1 MAAPLHPYRRDEMAG
16 DTERARLRTEFEQL
30 QREFRNM
37 EATRKAYAE
46 ESLGAIKKQKE
57 LIEKLSR
64 DNDAV
69 KGELETELRFLSR
82 KPQNEANASSLHDQL
97 DLYIGKVEIEHRNIE
112 SLTKQL
118 EILRAKVVK
127 ETKVIGGV
135 NAAKEAEK
143 SLDKKARVLD
153 NRLEKALVRF
163 NEALAT
169 NKELR
174 NQIDTLRQE
183 RGVFEAVYRKLE
195 RELADKKKAMAALIE
210 SSNQAYEARDVAQ
223 MEVAKI
229 QQETN
234 AERIVFEKQLAA
246 MDAAVDSEVDLARQE
261 EFDMRGTL
269 TMEEEERLKRDL
281 KDGRKELAASAHAVR
296 VFGAR
301 VDAYEVA
308 FTRIRDETGIDE
320 VEELVSVFLKNED
333 ANFALFNYVGEQ
345 TSELQRLEEVM
356 ALLRKEAMGFEA
368 GRKLL
373 ELQGEGGGV
382 PGAPPRTARSS
393 GRSGAASPKSSR
405 SGARPGG
412 AGAASSPGGAVHAV
426 NDPPQAEGAAAAAG
440 AAGASVAAA
449 PPSLPSPNFS
459 PQQNEEL
466 LALQAQ
472 LERTEKRQAE
482 TRRLLDG
489 CRAQLQ
495 STITATGA
503 DRLPGA
509 ALALTDGAV
518 TEGTLLQ
525 ALGLVEQRATALLA
539 GYAALTR
546 AAEQEANE
554 ARASRMGMAGGAGRA
569 PSPGGGGG
577 AGGGEEADDASE
589 LLRLA
594 RIMGRAGG
602 GGGGGQSESPERR
615 TAMSFAGHGPASKTG
630 ATNDRL
636 HPSALPAVSDF
647 AARDADGEAGR
658 LLEGGGAGGAGANGG
673 GGDGDDDDDDEGG
686 GASARPLTLASIR
699 DSMRVNLA
707 WQPQ

>member
-46 ESLGAIKKQKE
+46 ESLAAIKRQKE
-57 LIEKLSR
+57 VIDKLSR

-97 DLYIGKVEIEHRNIE
+97 DLYIGKVEIEHRTIE
-112 SLTKQL
+112 SLAKQL

-163 NEALAT
+163 NEALAA

-195 RELADKKKAMAALIE
+195 KELADKKRAMAALIE

-246 MDAAVDSEVDLARQE
+246 MDAAVDSEVDMARQE

-296 VFGAR
+296 VFGAK
-301 VDAYEVA
+301 VDAYEQA

-345 TSELQRLEEVM
+345 NSELQRLEEAL

-393 GRSGAASPKSSR
+393 GRAGAASPKSSR
-405 SGARPGG
+405 SGMRPGG
-412 AGAASSPGGAVHAV
+412 AGAASSPAGAVREV
-426 NDPPQAEGAAAAAG
+426 NDPPQAAGAAAATP
-440 AAGASVAAA
+440 AAAAAAAAAAVAATA
-449 PPSLPSPNFS
+449 AAAAAAAATLTLPSPNFS

-466 LALQAQ
+466 MSLQAQ

-482 TRRLLDG
+482 ARRVLDG

-495 STITATGA
+495 SMIAATGA
-503 DRLPGA
+503 DKLPGA
-509 ALALTDGAV
+509 ALALTD
-518 TEGTLLQ
+518 E
-525 ALGLVEQRATALLA
+525 
-539 GYAALTR
+539 
-546 AAEQEANE
+546 
-554 ARASRMGMAGGAGRA
+554 
-569 PSPGGGGG
+569 
-577 AGGGEEADDASE
+577 DDD
-589 LLRLA
+589 
-594 RIMGRAGG
+594 
-602 GGGGGQSESPERR
+602 
-615 TAMSFAGHGPASKTG
+615 KVG
-630 ATNDRL
+630 ATEAEPL
-636 HPSALPAVSDF
+636 SEALSDS
-647 AARDADGEAGR
+647 DA
-658 LLEGGGAGGAGANGG
+658 L
-673 GGDGDDDDDDEGG
+673 
-686 GASARPLTLASIR
+686 PLTLAVALALALCDAETVPVGVTDGVGSLEPEFDVVMLAVGETVSELVAEAVPLTLGEPVPLL
-699 DSMRVNLA
+699 DSVALA
-707 WQPQ
+707 LSLPLGDSDALADTDGAVDCVGVRLDVAVPDGETLALRRCRPRGRGG